1 MHTFGHDRRGSVLS
15 SPYRFPQRRTVRLGG
30 AYTDL
35 DSGVDRW
42 PVVARSNELRQLTAA
57 LLARRGAV
65 ISGAAGVG
73 KTTLAVTGMELAER
87 RGMSMARATAT
98 RASRSLPFGA
108 LAWMLPADP
117 GDDRLSREDHGDL
130 LRRYGQAVIDAAKGR
145 PLLVFVDD
153 AHLLDDGS
161 ATLLHQLALSRAATV
176 LATVRS
182 GERAPD
188 AVVAL
193 WKDALADR
201 IEVGLLDAAAI
212 EELLV
217 SVLRG
222 PVDDASARQLIDR
235 CRGNPL
241 ILRELVIGALE
252 AGALVE
258 DGGLWRL
265 EGDLRPTARLVELVV
280 LRLGDLTGPERATLE
295 LVTLGEPLEQDELAQ
310 LADPASV
317 DALEQKG
324 LITSRPDGRRV
335 QVWLAH
341 PVYGDVIRV
350 GISAI
355 REQRIARSLA
365 EVIEAAGGHRKDNL
379 RLASLRLTGGGGS
392 AELLLVGAVAAR
404 TRHDHSLAERLA
416 RAAIEEGAGFAA
428 RYVAAEAAHYQ
439 GRPEQAERELAALAG
454 DAVSDSE
461 RARVALLRFDNAF
474 FLRGRADLRLLD
486 DVAEGMTDSLW
497 RDELLSRRVV
507 GTAASR
513 GPRAAVEEASTLLPR
528 PDTGARNAARMVMAY
543 SLIRLGRLTAATE
556 QLGPSADSA
565 AIPALDEPWDR
576 WALFGYRAAALIYG
590 GRLREAEQL
599 LTHTYDLVID
609 QPASQARAI
618 VARWL
623 AVLHL
628 EQGRPIS
635 AFRRASESY
644 TLFRQLG
651 QPYTSRWPYGH
662 AALALALVG
671 QADRA
676 AETLAAHDALDVAP
690 LVPNETDILQARAWI
705 ASAAGD
711 LPAARAQLEEAAEL
725 GEQIG
730 DLIGASSAL
739 HGLARLGRAGHVAAR
754 LTALVDDIDGNLAPA
769 RAAYVVAVA
778 AADSTALD
786 QVATEFENLGAN
798 LYAAEA
804 RADAAVLLRRAGM
817 TRQTAAAE
825 QKAARLLSRCEGAVT
840 PPLQTM
846 TARARLTPGEL
857 DTAVQ
862 AAAGRTN
869 KQIAGDMQ
877 LSVRTVESHLQRAY
891 EKLGIAGRHDL
902 AEALRNQP
910 TA

>member
-1 MHTFGHDRRGSVLS
+1 
-15 SPYRFPQRRTVRLGG
+15 
-30 AYTDL
+30 
-35 DSGVDRW
+35 
-42 PVVARSNELRQLTAA
+42 
-57 LLARRGAV
+57 
-65 ISGAAGVG
+65 
-73 KTTLAVTGMELAER
+73 
-87 RGMSMARATAT
+87 
-98 RASRSLPFGA
+98 
-108 LAWMLPADP
+108 MLPADP

-404 TRHDHSLAERLA
+404 TRQTTLSPSVLPER
-416 RAAIEEGAGFAA
+416 R
-428 RYVAAEAAHYQ
+428 
-439 GRPEQAERELAALAG
+439 
-454 DAVSDSE
+454 
-461 RARVALLRFDNAF
+461 
-474 FLRGRADLRLLD
+474 
-486 DVAEGMTDSLW
+486 
-497 RDELLSRRVV
+497 SRK
-507 GTAASR
+507 A
-513 GPRAAVEEASTLLPR
+513 
-528 PDTGARNAARMVMAY
+528 
-543 SLIRLGRLTAATE
+543 
-556 QLGPSADSA
+556 
-565 AIPALDEPWDR
+565 
-576 WALFGYRAAALIYG
+576 
-590 GRLREAEQL
+590 
-599 LTHTYDLVID
+599 
-609 QPASQARAI
+609 PASQPAMWPPRPPTTRA
-618 VARWL
+618 
-623 AVLHL
+623 
-628 EQGRPIS
+628 GPSRPS
-635 AFRRASESY
+635 ASW
-644 TLFRQLG
+644 
-651 QPYTSRWPYGH
+651 PRWPGTRS
-662 AALALALVG
+662 A
-671 QADRA
+671 
-676 AETLAAHDALDVAP
+676 
-690 LVPNETDILQARAWI
+690 I
-705 ASAAGD
+705 ASGPVSPCSASTTPSSCGVGPTFD
-711 LPAARAQLEEAAEL
+711 YSTTWPRA
-725 GEQIG
+725 
-730 DLIGASSAL
+730 
-739 HGLARLGRAGHVAAR
+739 
-754 LTALVDDIDGNLAPA
+754 
-769 RAAYVVAVA
+769 
-778 AADSTALD
+778 
-786 QVATEFENLGAN
+786 
-798 LYAAEA
+798 
-804 RADAAVLLRRAGM
+804 
-817 TRQTAAAE
+817 
-825 QKAARLLSRCEGAVT
+825 
-840 PPLQTM
+840 
-846 TARARLTPGEL
+846 
-857 DTAVQ
+857 
-862 AAAGRTN
+862 
-869 KQIAGDMQ
+869 
-877 LSVRTVESHLQRAY
+877 
-891 EKLGIAGRHDL
+891 
-902 AEALRNQP
+902 
-910 TA
+910 